1 MSMLDNYS
9 HLEYIFSLGNCVQR
23 KLDMTRPE
31 TPYEAASYDLNKFR
45 ERRLADR
52 RFSPRTSADR
62 RVTQAEAEVTEKI
75 QKNSNHSKTR
85 DN

>member
-1 MSMLDNYS
+1 MTVLT
-9 HLEYIFSLGNCVQR
+9 LQLAKR
-23 KLDMTRPE
+23 KLEMTRPE

-62 RVTQAEAEVTEKI
+62 RVVRSETNTNDETLAIESEIEK
-75 QKNSNHSKTR
+75 NT
-85 DN
+85 D